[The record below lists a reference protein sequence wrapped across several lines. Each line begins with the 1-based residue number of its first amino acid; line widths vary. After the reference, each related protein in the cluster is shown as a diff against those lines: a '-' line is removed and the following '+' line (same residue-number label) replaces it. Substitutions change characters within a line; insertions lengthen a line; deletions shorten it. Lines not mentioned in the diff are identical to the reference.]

1 MDTKKI
7 TYILLALLLVT
18 MFPLTAHAGR
28 TTLSGTASCYMP
40 EKFEM
45 KLSPAAR
52 ARLEAPTPSGA
63 SGQYTVQKT
72 ERRAPE
78 PKTIPAPPQETM
90 LTQTASNGPITVFTV
105 CAK

>member
-1 MDTKKI
+1 MSTKKI
-7 TYILLALLLVT
+7 TYILLTALLVT
-18 MFPLTAHAGR
+18 LLPLTAYAGK

-45 KLSPAAR
+45 KLSAAAR

-63 SGQYTVQKT
+63 SGRYTVQT
-72 ERRAPE
+72 ERRAPD
-78 PKTIPAPPQETM
+78 PSTIPAPEETM
-90 LTQTASNGPITVFTV
+90 LTQTASSGQMTVFTV

>member
-7 TYILLALLLVT
+7 TYILLAALLIT
-18 MFPLTAHAGR
+18 AFPMTAYAGK

-72 ERRAPE
+72 ERRAPD
-78 PKTIPAPPQETM
+78 PATIPAPQETM
-90 LTQTASNGPITVFTV
+90 LTQTASNGQMTVFTV